1 MIRRN
6 TWILL
11 ALFVVLLGAVW
22 FIQRSKTINGV
33 TSTPTSVE
41 NFLFTNITDSITS
54 LRVQDTKS
62 NVVVLD
68 RDPSGSWIL
77 KEPQGKPTDVGLAE
91 QTMSQLASL
100 SIVTTITQ
108 TLNFDAYGL
117 ATPVYTITVTLSG
130 GVQHTAV
137 VGKETPTGSGYYLL
151 VDKSSLVIVSKYGM
165 DAFLN
170 VLSNPPILVTP
181 TVTPGLTV
189 TITSTVSAITSTPI
203 VTGTIEPNT
212 TLTSIPQYTATPIL
226 ISPTPLT
233 SPQPTST
240 K

>member
-11 ALFVVLLGAVW
+11 ALFIVLLGAVW
-22 FIQRSKTINGV
+22 LLQRSKTINGV

-41 NFLFTNITDSITS
+41 NFLFNNISASLTR
-54 LRVQDTKS
+54 LRVQDTKN

-68 RDPSGSWIL
+68 RDPSGSWTL
-77 KEPQGKPTDVGLAE
+77 KEPPGKPTDAGLAE

-100 SIVTTITQ
+100 SAVTEITQ
-108 TLNFDAYGL
+108 TLDLNAYGV

-130 GVQHTAV
+130 GLQHTV
-137 VGKETPTGSGYYLL
+137 LVGKETPTSSGYYVL
-151 VDKSSLVIVSKYGM
+151 VDKSSLVVVSKYGM

-203 VTGTIEPNT
+203 VTGTIEPST
-212 TLTSIPQYTATPIL
+212 TPTSIPQYTTTPIL
-226 ISPTPLT
+226 VSPTPLT
-233 SPQPTST
+233 SPQPTPT

>member
-33 TSTPTSVE
+33 TSTPISVE
-41 NFLFTNITDSITS
+41 NFLFKNISESITS

-77 KEPQGKPTDVGLAE
+77 KEPAGKPTDAGLAE

-100 SIVTTITQ
+100 SAVTEITQ
-108 TLNFDAYGL
+108 TQDLNAYGV

-130 GVQHTAV
+130 GLQRTAL
-137 VGKETPTGSGYYLL
+137 VGNETPTSSGYYVL